1 MGTCEYCGQVLA
13 GAETNEEATAECQC
27 FEAVNARKRARAA
40 EDAKQIVDDL
50 FGSGAEARK
59 LVPLG
64 EGVVRALCSLVDLIG
79 RGDVQKV
86 TVALPGVCTVRIS
99 INGYKITVE
108 RIEGRKYSN
117 VAGEQ

>member
-13 GAETNEEATAECQC
+13 GTETNEEATAECQC

-40 EDAKQIVDDL
+40 ADAKQIVDDL

-64 EGVVRALCSLVDLIG
+64 EGVVCALCSLVDLIG

-99 INGYKITVE
+99 ISGYKITVE